1 MGQCPARLTS
11 YLRYKPHPDGVS
23 VDQPVTMDTEKCRL
37 PALPW
42 DFSPWDFRPTE
53 LTAQGEDNPT
63 DPKCEVLML
72 AIPGDHLRESS
83 VFSFAEHESGRQAKK
98 ALALLVRLWG
108 EANKVIRKAR
118 VGKGAEDSGDESNK
132 KKKEGW

>member
-1 MGQCPARLTS
+1 
-11 YLRYKPHPDGVS
+11 
-23 VDQPVTMDTEKCRL
+23 MDTEKCRL

-53 LTAQGEDNPT
+53 LTVQGPDEPSK
-63 DPKCEVLML
+63 PQCEVLML

-132 KKKEGW
+132 KKTRKGGKGGKGGVSSVDGR